1 MLPQFSSLYAAMQ
14 DKYVT
19 PTEFLTTVEGILSRD
34 TEQDQF
40 QAFIERVSQID
51 DTWKFWVKIVFQDC
65 LAFVGLFL
73 AIRCQKWKL
82 SV

>member
-1 MLPQFSSLYAAMQ
+1 MLPQLSSLYAAIQ

-19 PTEFLTTVEGILSRD
+19 HTEFLTTVEGIQSRD
-34 TEQDQF
+34 TEPDQF

-51 DTWKFWVKIVFQDC
+51 DTWKLWACFS
-65 LAFVGLFL
+65 GLLGFCRL
-73 AIRCQKWKL
+73 IFGNKMPEIEAQ